1 MDETL
6 IDTSIRRRLIMQNEV
21 LKWLEDFSEKME
33 KRANDATLEL
43 HELLDQTGVVEQ
55 DLKNTFN
62 AFRNLSHSQFIENKV
77 SEEDDM
83 TGHAKEATKDSV
95 HAGVPAQSYE
105 VDILPRYK
113 EALSLG
119 LSSYKHHLQKS
130 NRGSSSGSLFKF
142 GLACGPLPHIIGSE
156 EFLHDNSCGLA
167 TDDFILESEPLD
179 FGPKAGPDVHSNA
192 GGSRAMLNADLFGI
206 EKDPSEKEGNEP
218 LVSAALDFKAMLE
231 AALLSPY
238 KFYDNE
244 SSSLPDAVGGQND
257 NVEDMRAKMDYI
269 SSTAS
274 SPIAVARSNDS
285 RRASSIEDSSV
296 PSAAGSVTFLPQADN
311 NTQKLC
317 SALLSESLFDTE
329 EDFLSSNQM
338 KCAQIPASTEE
349 SYGSECTE
357 VADDVKLPGNSAGLS
372 IQESEVIL
380 SRNGKVI
387 VHEELLLEVGDNSEF
402 FSSDRS
408 HFSLHDEGT
417 SLTSAGSENKSEKS
431 VKPSQYDSSLIN
443 KVSEEEKISGSSSAT
458 LGDSFSNTENK
469 ISAGQ
474 IVDQSL
480 PVTSKVVNDSDI
492 DEENCPSEHLP
503 KPVPSLSGSCPESS
517 SMKSCTES
525 SSAVPG
531 ESITKSRIEKPIIN
545 DIPGRAD
552 PMFSTVVS
560 VSPEL
565 GSLSSSTT
573 LSRTRDLDTWSGSSE
588 ENPNSSDATIEEST
602 KTTESCNT
610 AELTPELSQT
620 SEAIGRPS
628 VLEVGDDLEAGSSIH
643 ECSDAG
649 ENSNGE
655 PCIVI
660 E

>member
-1 MDETL
+1 
-6 IDTSIRRRLIMQNEV
+6 MQNEV

-62 AFRNLSHSQFIENKV
+62 AFRNLSESRFIENKV
-77 SEEDDM
+77 SEGDEM
-83 TGHAKEATKDSV
+83 IGHAKEATKDSV

-156 EFLHDNSCGLA
+156 EYLHDNSCGLA

-179 FGPKAGPDVHSNA
+179 FGTKAGPDVHSNA

-244 SSSLPDAVGGQND
+244 SSSLPDAVGGQNN
-257 NVEDMRAKMDYI
+257 NVEDMHAKMDYI

-274 SPIAVARSNDS
+274 STVAVAKSNDS
-285 RRASSIEDSSV
+285 CRASSIEDSSV
-296 PSAAGSVTFLPQADN
+296 PSAAGSVTLLPHADK

-372 IQESEVIL
+372 IQESQVIP

-387 VHEELLLEVGDNSEF
+387 LHEELLLEVGDNSEF
-402 FSSDRS
+402 FSSDCS

-417 SLTSAGSENKSEKS
+417 SFSSAGSENKNEKS
-431 VKPSQYDSSLIN
+431 VKPSQYDSSLMN

-480 PVTSKVVNDSDI
+480 PVTSKVVNDSEI
-492 DEENCPSEHLP
+492 DEENCLSEDLP

-531 ESITKSRIEKPIIN
+531 ESMAKSRIEKAIIN
-545 DIPGRAD
+545 DIPARVD

-573 LSRTRDLDTWSGSSE
+573 LSRTCDLDTWSGSSE
-588 ENPNSSDATIEEST
+588 ENPSTSDATIEEST
-602 KTTESCNT
+602 RTTESSNS

-628 VLEVGDDLEAGSSIH
+628 VLEVGDDLEAVSSIH
-643 ECSDAG
+643 ECLDAG
-649 ENSNGE
+649 ENTN
-655 PCIVI
+655 
-660 E
+660 

>member
-43 HELLDQTGVVEQ
+43 HELLDRTGVVEQ

-179 FGPKAGPDVHSNA
+179 FGPKAGPVVHSNA

-206 EKDPSEKEGNEP
+206 EKDPFEKARNEP
-218 LVSAALDFKAMLE
+218 LLSAALDFKAMLE

-274 SPIAVARSNDS
+274 STIAVARSNDS

-417 SLTSAGSENKSEKS
+417 LLTSAGGENKSEKS

-469 ISAGQ
+469 ISA
-474 IVDQSL
+474 
-480 PVTSKVVNDSDI
+480 
-492 DEENCPSEHLP
+492 EHLP

-620 SEAIGRPS
+620 
-628 VLEVGDDLEAGSSIH
+628 
-643 ECSDAG
+643 
-649 ENSNGE
+649 
-655 PCIVI
+655 
-660 E
+660 